1 MSYKIIHVFLLQA
14 NSNNKTKH
22 KLNKAILLN
31 KNPNLTLYLLVEMI
45 NSMIVILKN
54 ASNVI
59 TNVNNVPNP
68 NIIVPNVEMVKY

>member
-31 KNPNLTLYLLVEMI
+31 KNPNLTLYLLVEM
-45 NSMIVILKN
+45 
-54 ASNVI
+54 
-59 TNVNNVPNP
+59 
-68 NIIVPNVEMVKY
+68 

>member
-1 MSYKIIHVFLLQA
+1 
-14 NSNNKTKH
+14 
-22 KLNKAILLN
+22 
-31 KNPNLTLYLLVEMI
+31 
-45 NSMIVILKN
+45 MIVILKN